1 MRTLI
6 RIPICILTHSRIHIL
21 FLCHHLYLNPHP
33 NPYSTPYPNSYLNPT
48 NANPESVSSA
58 LTMTLTLIGIDYM
71 HHLACVSESVHSSS
85 YHRIS
90 HRSHPTFPHQR
101 PCLILPTATPNPGLI
116 DLQTCSPHLN
126 LIYCLNRSRYCP

>member
-71 HHLACVSESVHSSS
+71 HHLACVSESVHPVFVSSHLTPVTS
-85 YHRIS
+85 N
-90 HRSHPTFPHQR
+90 
-101 PCLILPTATPNPGLI
+101 LPTSTPM
-116 DLQTCSPHLN
+116 PHPSHSYPQSRPHRPAN
-126 LIYCLNRSRYCP
+126 L